1 MHGENTAEA
10 EIARTAAASNV
21 TRVAETPGNDPEGR
35 RTCCP
40 SALRAA
46 EVKTKATT
54 RATAKPIAV
63 EEDEE
68 EDPFGKY
75 MKSAG

>member
-1 MHGENTAEA
+1 MHRENIAEA

-21 TRVAETPGNDPEGR
+21 ARVAETAGNGPDGR
-35 RTCCP
+35 RTCSP

-46 EVKTKATT
+46 EVETKATT

-63 EEDEE
+63 EEDEK
-68 EDPFGKY
+68 EDLFGKY